1 MKLVWVRYENYNP
14 KDKRRK
20 KRAKRKYILGL
31 LIGQVYSKIHI
42 LETKSL
48 SKDESNLIRMN
59 VNKLDRMD
67 VIKREIWLRKV
78 MPRAYNLSYKTI
90 NKDNIEIVKEY
101 EVAPLDDSK
110 RTRTPPAPTD
120 RGRRQ

>member
-110 RTRTPPAPTD
+110 RTRTLPAPTD